1 MSWND
6 SNNGK
11 DHDPWGGR
19 RGDQGPPDLD
29 ELLRKLQRRLS
40 GLLGGGGQRSG
51 GERPLRAG
59 GDGAGLIGIA
69 FLVLVGVVLVM
80 EMFWKIEPAERGVV
94 LRFGK
99 YETTL
104 QPGPHFRFPRPIEN
118 VIRVNI
124 DQIRAFPV
132 NATMLT
138 RDENIVDVQIAVQY
152 RLKDVNSY
160 VLEIADPDAS
170 VQRVAESAIRDVIGT
185 STFDFVIGEGRAEIA
200 LKAQALMQDM
210 LDAYKSGIAVTSVNL
225 LSANPPEELKV
236 AYDDAIKSREDE
248 QRKINE
254 AEAYR
259 NEIIERAAGNA
270 DRVRLEAQA
279 YKEQVVSRA
288 EGDARRFEQL
298 LAEYQ
303 KAPEVMR
310 ERIYLDTMQTV
321 LRSTSK
327 VVADAKASSN
337 ITLLPLDKLYDR
349 ARATTPAGGAG
360 QGAEGANASATPG
373 DSAGTESEA
382 NGRARREA
390 RARGER

>member
-11 DHDPWGGR
+11 DNDPWGGR

-29 ELLRKLQRRLS
+29 EIFRKLQRRLA
-40 GLLGGGGQRSG
+40 GLMGGG
-51 GERPLRAG
+51 GERPTRSG

-69 FLVLVGVVLVM
+69 FVVLVLVVLVM

-104 QPGPHFRFPRPIEN
+104 LPGPHFRFPRPIEN

-210 LDAYKSGIAVTSVNL
+210 LDDYKSGIAVTSVNL

-259 NEIIERAAGNA
+259 NEVIERAAGDA
-270 DRVRLEAQA
+270 DRVRFEAQA
-279 YKEQVVSRA
+279 YRAQVVSRA

-298 LAEYQ
+298 LTEYQ

-310 ERIYLDTMQTV
+310 ERLYLETMQTV
-321 LRSTSK
+321 LRNTSK
-327 VVADAKASSN
+327 VLTDPKGGGN
-337 ITLLPLDKLYDR
+337 MTLLPLDKLLERTRGSSPTTGPSTEAAAAPSAEPTTGGSDAM
-349 ARATTPAGGAG
+349 AR
-360 QGAEGANASATPG
+360 SRR
-373 DSAGTESEA
+373 D
-382 NGRARREA
+382 ARG
-390 RARGER
+390 RGER

>member
-29 ELLRKLQRRLS
+29 EIFRKLQRRLA
-40 GLLGGGGQRSG
+40 GLMGGG
-51 GERPLRAG
+51 GERPTRSG

-69 FLVLVGVVLVM
+69 FVVLVLVVLVM

-104 QPGPHFRFPRPIEN
+104 LPGPHFRFPRPIEN

-200 LKAQALMQDM
+200 LKAQTLMQDM
-210 LDAYKSGIAVTSVNL
+210 LDDYKSGIMVTSVNL
-225 LSANPPEELKV
+225 LSATPPEELKV

-259 NEIIERAAGNA
+259 NEVIERAAGEA

-279 YKEQVVSRA
+279 YKEQVVARA

-298 LAEYQ
+298 LTEYQ
-303 KAPEVMR
+303 KAPEVTR
-310 ERIYLDTMQTV
+310 ERLYLETMQTV
-321 LRSTSK
+321 LRNTSK
-327 VVADAKASSN
+327 VLADGKTGN
-337 ITLLPLDKLYDR
+337 NMTLLPLDKFVER
-349 ARATTPAGGAG
+349 ARSGTTPATGGATSG
-360 QGAEGANASATPG
+360 
-373 DSAGTESEA
+373 SEA
-382 NGRARREA
+382 AAAAPAEPAAGNSEAYGRSRREA
-390 RARGER
+390 RTRGDR